1 MLKSSKLLV
10 ITEVKMNKR
19 AAIYLIVPAFTGVL
33 IFTFFPLIQIA
44 IPTFQNNQSIFSEY
58 IRFLQN
64 TYNIQVISRTFMIA
78 IITVVIVLIMG
89 LPISLWIA
97 RQRTNVKQVLSLLIL
112 FPMLTNAVVRNFAW
126 IIILGR
132 DGILNKFFMALHI
145 VNHPLSILYTNVSI
159 IIGSVYL
166 FLPIMITSLV
176 GSISELNIEVEEA
189 AAVLGAT
196 PLKSFFRILIPQLT
210 PGIFTGCILV
220 FAGTMTAYT
229 TPQILGGNRH
239 LVMSTLI
246 YQQAMTLGNWQSA
259 SVIAIVLIIISALS
273 MWIMRRISRLL
284 DRRPSLA

>member
-1 MLKSSKLLV
+1 
-10 ITEVKMNKR
+10 MNKR
-19 AAIYLIVPAFTGVL
+19 AAIYLIVPAFIGVL
-33 IFTFFPLIQIA
+33 VFTLFPLIQIA
-44 IPTFQNNQSIFSEY
+44 IPTFQNNQGIFSEY

-64 TYNIQVISRTFMIA
+64 TYNIQVISRTFLIA
-78 IITVVIVLIMG
+78 ITTVVIVLIMG

>member
-1 MLKSSKLLV
+1 
-10 ITEVKMNKR
+10 MNKR
-19 AAIYLIVPAFTGVL
+19 TAIYLIVPAFTGVL

-64 TYNIQVISRTFMIA
+64 TYNVQVISRTFLIA
-78 IITVVIVLIMG
+78 ITTVVIVLIMG

-132 DGILNKFFMALHI
+132 DGMLNKFFMALHI